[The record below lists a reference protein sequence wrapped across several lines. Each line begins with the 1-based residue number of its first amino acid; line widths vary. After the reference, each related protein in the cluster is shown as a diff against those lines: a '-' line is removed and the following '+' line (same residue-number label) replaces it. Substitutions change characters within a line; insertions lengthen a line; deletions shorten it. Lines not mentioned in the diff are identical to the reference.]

1 MMSDESASSAAAKS
15 MKIMNALKDQ
25 ISSNMMLVICGIL
38 IVVTVLYAIYYNLLE
53 SRECAALED
62 MYPTLNPNIRS
73 IDTTHEDF
81 ADPDP
86 DEEKV
91 FYGLRDYYIKTA
103 FNCCSGGSYKNDYVS
118 TCALKSVLRQ
128 GVRGLDFEVYSID
141 DQPVVATSTSDEY
154 GYKETFNH
162 VPFSSVMSVLRDYAF
177 SDANAPNPK
186 DPIIMHL
193 RIKSTNQ
200 KMYEN
205 FAKLLQEYE
214 DYLLGP
220 EFANECLKSDG
231 THGNL
236 GAAPLDKLMG
246 KMSIIVDHS
255 NTAYLDCESFCEFVN
270 MTSNSAFM
278 QILRYHDIKYAP
290 DMQALIEHN
299 KPFMT
304 IGIPDTGV
312 APPNS
317 SCVVLMETGC
327 QMIAMRY
334 QLFDTNL
341 EQNELMFDMYGFA
354 FMLKPEPLRFKFT
367 IVPDPSSQ
375 TEEVSYAPRKKETDF
390 YSFEI

>member
-53 SRECAALED
+53 SRECSALED

-73 IDTTHEDF
+73 IDLTHEDF

-86 DEEKV
+86 DEEDF

-128 GVRGLDFEVYSID
+128 GVRGLDFEVYSIN

-162 VPFSSVMSVLRDYAF
+162 VPFSSVMNVLRDYAF
-177 SDANAPNPK
+177 TDANAPNPK

-214 DYLLGP
+214 DLLLGP
-220 EFANECLKSDG
+220 EFSNECSNG
-231 THGNL
+231 ETHENL

-246 KMSIIVDHS
+246 KISIIVDNS
-255 NTAYLDCESFCEFVN
+255 NTAYLDCESFCEFIN

-290 DMQALIEHN
+290 DMQALIEYN
-299 KPFMT
+299 KSRMT

-341 EQNELMFDMYGFA
+341 EQNELIFDMYGFA

-367 IVPDPSSQ
+367 VVPNAISQ
-375 TEEVSYAPRKKETDF
+375 TEEVSYADRTTETD
-390 YSFEI
+390 YVSFTI

>member
-1 MMSDESASSAAAKS
+1 MMSSEPSAAAKS

-38 IVVTVLYAIYYNLLE
+38 IVVTILYAIYYNLLE
-53 SRECAALED
+53 SRECSALED

-73 IDTTHEDF
+73 IDLTDEDF

-86 DEEKV
+86 DEKEV
-91 FYGLRDYYIKTA
+91 YYGLRDYYIKTA

-162 VPFSSVMSVLRDYAF
+162 VTFSNVMSVLRNYAF

-205 FAKLLQEYE
+205 FAKLFQENE
-214 DYLLGP
+214 DLLLGS
-220 EFANECLKSDG
+220 EFANECLQDDG

-236 GAAPLDKLMG
+236 GAAPLEPLMG
-246 KMSIIVDHS
+246 KISIIVDHS
-255 NTAYLDCESFCEFVN
+255 NTAYLDCESFCEFIN

-290 DMQALIEHN
+290 DMDALIKYN

-317 SCVVLMETGC
+317 NCVVLMETGC

-354 FMLKPEPLRFKFT
+354 FMLKPEPLRFKYT
-367 IVPDPSSQ
+367 IVPGATNQSVSL
-375 TEEVSYAPRKKETDF
+375 SYAQVKSEADY
-390 YSFEI
+390 YSFKM

>member
-1 MMSDESASSAAAKS
+1 MQAGANVETSAAKS
-15 MKIMNALKDQ
+15 MRLMNALKDQ

-38 IVVTVLYAIYYNLLE
+38 IVLVILYAIYYNLLE
-53 SRECAALED
+53 SRECSALDD

-73 IDTTHEDF
+73 VDVTHEDF
-81 ADPDP
+81 ADPNP
-86 DEEKV
+86 DEKEV
-91 FYGLRDYYIKTA
+91 VYGLRDYYIKTA
-103 FNCCSGGSYKNDYVS
+103 FNCCSGGGYKNDYVS
-118 TCALKSVLRQ
+118 TCVLKSILRQ
-128 GVRGLDFEVYSID
+128 GVRGLDFEIYSIN

-162 VPFSSVMSVLRDYAF
+162 VPFSNVMSVLRDYAF
-177 SDANAPNPK
+177 SDANAPNPE

-214 DYLLGP
+214 DLLLGP
-220 EFANECLKSDG
+220 EFGNECLNDEG
-231 THGNL
+231 VHGNL
-236 GAAPLDKLMG
+236 GAVPLRDLMG
-246 KMSIIVDHS
+246 KISIIVDNS
-255 NTAYLDCESFCEFVN
+255 NTSYYDCVEFREFVN

-290 DMQALIEHN
+290 DMEALIQHN
-299 KPFMT
+299 KPGMT

-312 APPNS
+312 APPNP
-317 SCVVLMETGC
+317 SCIVMMETGC
-327 QMIAMRY
+327 QMIGMRY

-341 EQNELMFDMYGFA
+341 EQNELIFDMYGFA
-354 FMLKPEPLRFKFT
+354 FKLKPEPLRFHYT
-367 IVPDPSSQ
+367 IVEDPIPQ
-375 TEEVSYAPRKKETDF
+375 TEAVSYAPRKAETDF